1 MAVLTTP
8 TDRAAAHPGGLSD
21 IFDELQHNVDWDAQE
36 RIRLGVV
43 LSAVGRRSYGP
54 LLLIVGLFSI
64 SPIALIPGVTWA
76 CAALMLLLG
85 AQMAV
90 GRTTPWLPRR
100 LLNLRVPRRAL
111 GGFLNKTRPHAKR
124 FEAQLLHERLPF
136 LTAPPAVLLVALFV
150 VAAALVTFPLSFIP
164 FTPLAPSLAV
174 ILIGLGMTA
183 RDGVW
188 VLLGMAAVAAT
199 FALAAPLT
207 AGVFSMLF

>member
-1 MAVLTTP
+1 MAMFSTSS
-8 TDRAAAHPGGLSD
+8 DRTAAHPGGLSD
-21 IFDELQHNVDWDAQE
+21 IFDELQHNVDWDSQE

-43 LSAVGRRSYGP
+43 LSAVGRRTYGP

-64 SPIALIPGVTWA
+64 SPVALIPGVTWA

-85 AQMAV
+85 AQMAA
-90 GRTTPWLPRR
+90 GLSTPWLPRT
-100 LLNLRVPRRAL
+100 LLNLRVPRRML
-111 GGFLNKTRPHAKR
+111 GGFLNKTRPHALR
-124 FEAQLLHERLPF
+124 LEEHLLHERLLF

-174 ILIGLGMTA
+174 ILVGLGMTA

-188 VLLGMAAVAAT
+188 VLLGMAVVAGT

-207 AGVFSMLF
+207 MGALSLVF